1 VTNSKNNFE
10 LTVFCEDAVSAQDV
24 FLCEFEL

>member
-1 VTNSKNNFE
+1 VANSKNNFE
-10 LTVFCEDAVSAQDV
+10 LIAFGEGAVSTQDV

>member
-1 VTNSKNNFE
+1 VTNSRNRFE
-10 LTVFCEDAVSAQDV
+10 LIAFCGGAVNIQDV